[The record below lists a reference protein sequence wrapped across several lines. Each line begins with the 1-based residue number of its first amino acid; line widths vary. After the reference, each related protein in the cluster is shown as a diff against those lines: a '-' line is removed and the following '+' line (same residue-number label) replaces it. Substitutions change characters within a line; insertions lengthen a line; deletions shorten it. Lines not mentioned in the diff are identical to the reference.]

1 LLRKRGNFASKSRPG
16 LLLLSLSGIL
26 TSNNKKAMTSQ
37 SSETKKTTGVPEPEV
52 LKPQVDEAVPAQAAS
67 TPAKSPLSA
76 RRAHRTYRPSHK
88 ATFIGATVV
97 VGILILNAGIL
108 ALVMRTQANADSAAT
123 KGDVTIS
130 SDALDK
136 LGVSRSPIGSFG
148 AELTVNPNARFN
160 GKVTIAKDVE
170 VAGQLKL
177 NSRFSASDASLTKLQ
192 AGKTAVQEL
201 NVNGDAT
208 ASTLNL
214 RKDLSVVGTT
224 RLQGPVIMNQ
234 LLSVN
239 NHMNVIGNL
248 SVGGAL
254 SVRTLHVSSLVSDT
268 TLTIG
273 GHIMTQGSAP
283 SAGPGSALG
292 SNGTISISGNDTAGT
307 VAANIGVGGG
317 NGTLAQVAFRQQ
329 YGNTPRVVVSAVGRG
344 APGLYVSRTSAGFTI
359 GVSGSLSPGGY
370 AFDYIVMQ

>member
-1 LLRKRGNFASKSRPG
+1 
-16 LLLLSLSGIL
+16 
-26 TSNNKKAMTSQ
+26 MTSQ
-37 SSETKKTTGVPEPEV
+37 SSETKKTNGVPAPEV
-52 LKPQVDEAVPAQAAS
+52 LKPQVDEAVPSQTAS

-76 RRAHRTYRPSHK
+76 RHAHRTYRPSHK

-97 VGILILNAGIL
+97 VGILALNAGIL

-136 LGVSRSPIGSFG
+136 LGVSRSPIGNLG

-239 NHMNVIGNL
+239 NNMNVIGNL

-283 SAGPGSALG
+283 SAGPGSGLG
-292 SNGTISISGNDTAGT
+292 SNGTMSISGNDTAGT

-317 NGTLAQVAFRQQ
+317 NGTLAHVTFRQQ